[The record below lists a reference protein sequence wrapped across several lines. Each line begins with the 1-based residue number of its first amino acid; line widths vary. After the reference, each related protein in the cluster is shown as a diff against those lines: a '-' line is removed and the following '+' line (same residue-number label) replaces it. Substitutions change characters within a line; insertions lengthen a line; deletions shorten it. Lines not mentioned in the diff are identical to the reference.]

1 MVAAHGGEIRTA
13 AGSALKFIKRP
24 ANCKPPLLLR
34 EARKE
39 KKREKEGERAF
50 KFIMPITALIKS

>member
-24 ANCKPPLLLR
+24 ANCKPPLLPR
-34 EARKE
+34 EAR
-39 KKREKEGERAF
+39 REKERERRGESF
-50 KFIMPITALIKS
+50 